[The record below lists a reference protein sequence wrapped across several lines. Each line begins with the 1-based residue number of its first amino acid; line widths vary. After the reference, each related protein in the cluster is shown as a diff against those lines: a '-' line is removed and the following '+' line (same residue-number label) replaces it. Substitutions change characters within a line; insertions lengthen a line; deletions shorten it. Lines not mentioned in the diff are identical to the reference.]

1 MNSTEFNQ
9 AYIGA
14 RPDILNL
21 IPPSVK
27 YVLDVGCSTGILGKQ
42 IKSMISDSIEITGIE
57 FNSSMAKIAER
68 QIDKVITADIEAI
81 NLLDY
86 LQPSYFDCIICAD
99 ILEHLRDPWK
109 IIQQLVE
116 YLKRDGVIIASIPN
130 IRHYSSVNNLLFKGY
145 WPYRDRGIH
154 DRTHLRFFTKKNII
168 ELFQDAGL
176 NIDRMAANYRL
187 IEKPHRFNNYAHCFA
202 LPFIRDFL
210 TFQYLVVGSTK
221 VIKK

>member
-1 MNSTEFNQ
+1 MNISEFNQ

-21 IPPSVK
+21 IPPSVS

-42 IKSMISDSIEITGIE
+42 IKSISDSIEITGIE
-57 FNSSMAKIAER
+57 LNSSMAKIAEQ
-68 QIDKVITADIEAI
+68 QIDKVITADIEEI

-99 ILEHLRDPWK
+99 ILEHLRDPWR
-109 IIQQLVE
+109 IIKQLTE

-168 ELFQDAGL
+168 ELFQGAGL
-176 NIDRMAANYRL
+176 NIDRMVANYRL
-187 IEKPHRFNNYAHCFA
+187 IETPHKFNNYSHFFA
-202 LPFIRDFL
+202 IPFLKDFL
-210 TFQYLVVGSTK
+210 TFQYLVVGKRRDS
-221 VIKK
+221 